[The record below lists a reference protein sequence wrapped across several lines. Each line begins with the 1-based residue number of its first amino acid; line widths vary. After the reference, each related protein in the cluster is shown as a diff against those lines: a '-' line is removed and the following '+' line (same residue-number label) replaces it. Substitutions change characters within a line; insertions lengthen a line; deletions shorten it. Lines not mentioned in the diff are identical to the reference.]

1 MAWHPTQTGASR
13 FVVVMRSLIPRSIYV
28 SCAGLSNSI
37 ISNTKKNSMKKLML
51 IMAGALVSLSACSKS
66 ADEPVAQ
73 PQNQNVAEQETI
85 TLHIEGERED
95 VVVKDQEGRALN
107 LKATVGGPLTSYS
120 RALRSRI
127 RRTSQA
133 LSTSIMIRAL
143 RTLTLSMASLAK
155 SPSR

>member
-1 MAWHPTQTGASR
+1 M
-13 FVVVMRSLIPRSIYV
+13 

-37 ISNTKKNSMKKLML
+37 ISNTKKNSMKRLML
-51 IMAGALVSLSACSKS
+51 STAVALVALSACSKS
-66 ADEPVAQ
+66 IDEPVAQ
-73 PQNQNVAEQETI
+73 TQNQNAAEQETI

-107 LKATVGGPLTSYS
+107 LKATIGALITNCS

-127 RRTSQA
+127 RRMSPA
-133 LSTSIMIRAL
+133 LSISIMTRVL
-143 RTLTLSMASLAK
+143 RILALSMASLAR

>member
-1 MAWHPTQTGASR
+1 
-13 FVVVMRSLIPRSIYV
+13 
-28 SCAGLSNSI
+28 
-37 ISNTKKNSMKKLML
+37 MKKLML
-51 IMAGALVSLSACSKS
+51 SMAVALVTLSACSKS

-73 PQNQNVAEQETI
+73 PQNQNAAEQETI

-107 LKATVGGPLTSYS
+107 LKATIGGPITSYS
-120 RALRSRI
+120 RAFRSRI

-143 RTLTLSMASLAK
+143 RILSLSMASLAK